1 MYSKL
6 SFRNMKR
13 SISDYAIYFVTLML
27 AVCLFYTFNS
37 LSAQQVMLELSNMQ
51 AENMSTLNNL
61 ITLASVIISGIFC
74 ILCVFANEFLIKRR
88 KKEFGLYMS
97 LGMGKGSV
105 SKILIIE
112 TLLIGVLSLIVG
124 IGVGVFVSQG
134 MSIFTA
140 SLFNIT
146 LTGYKFVFS
155 FDAMVK
161 TAIFFG
167 LVFVL
172 VMIFN
177 VIAVSKYTL
186 IELLTTSQKG
196 EKQRIK
202 SPIIN
207 GLLAAM
213 SIVLVV
219 SGYIRLLNVNILEGF
234 IKAGVAVALM
244 SIGTLLFYLFGIS
257 FLLSLMLKCKKFSY
271 KEINLFNIKQM
282 KSKINS
288 ASITLATTSL
298 LLFFTISILANGI
311 SYKTT
316 MEKELE
322 LVTPFDVSISVYNSD
337 KLKDFD
343 IDTLLLDK
351 GIDISN
357 GQNVILEVYDTGIN
371 GNELLKP
378 YAMGK
383 IKQDIEEGFPLN
395 TVAISYSDYL
405 ELMKLQGKTPVTLDK
420 NQTIIITNMNEAQQT
435 IQNLT
440 NNLKS
445 YTVGNNTLSLSEQKY
460 QLGAIET
467 ETVGRTIACFV
478 VSDEVASELESFK
491 TIVNMQYKVYNSGID
506 NEFQKSFD
514 KLLSDSSLSD
524 NRFYASG
531 ITKTTAIQE
540 VTGYTTNLLY
550 VGIYLGIVFLVTCG
564 AVLGLRLLSDASDEK
579 DRYKIIERIGA
590 TDKMINKSV
599 LSQVMLYFIAPLLLA
614 VPNALIVSAFI
625 TKQLSSTAVTT
636 SVLPALFTA
645 ATITV
650 LYGAYFVISLSGYK
664 GIVKK

>member
-134 MSIFTA
+134 MSMFTA

-207 GLLAAM
+207 GLLAAI

-219 SGYIRLLNVNILEGF
+219 SGYILLLNVNILEGF
-234 IKAGVAVALM
+234 IKAGVAVALI

-445 YTVGNNTLSLSEQKY
+445 YTIGNNTLSLSEQKY

-491 TIVNMQYKVYNSGID
+491 TIVNMQYKDYNSGID